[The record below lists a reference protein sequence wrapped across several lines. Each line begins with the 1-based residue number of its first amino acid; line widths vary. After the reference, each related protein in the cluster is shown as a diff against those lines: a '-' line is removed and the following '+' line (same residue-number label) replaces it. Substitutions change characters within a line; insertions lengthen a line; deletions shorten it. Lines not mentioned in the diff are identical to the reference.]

1 MPDASSARPSDD
13 ASMPTTASFP
23 SPADGL
29 AIATYEWNDVTGGPV
44 GVVQLVHGLAE
55 HGPRYDRFARAL
67 NAAGFVVSATD
78 NRGHGASVSEDVP
91 LGSFGAAGVEGF
103 VADIGAHARLLA
115 SQHPDVP
122 LFAFA
127 HSLGSMGMQIALLA
141 EPVRY
146 GGVVLSGS
154 TTLDGL
160 GGVLAGLPA
169 DQPGLA
175 AFNAGFEPRTGFEW
189 LSRDPAEVDAY
200 VADPLCGFPT
210 EDAIIGGVLGQAERT
225 AEPSQ
230 IRPDLP
236 LLLISGDRDPVGGPG
251 GSNVMALADRYRSA
265 GLTDVTA
272 TLYPDARHEL
282 VNETIRDEVTADVIG
297 WLRAHLPGRT
307 A

>member
-1 MPDASSARPSDD
+1 MP
-13 ASMPTTASFP
+13 ASFP

-29 AIATYEWNDVTGGPV
+29 AIATYTWDDVPGTPV

-67 NAAGFVVSATD
+67 VAAGFLVAAAD
-78 NRGHGASVSEDVP
+78 NRGHGASVSDEVP
-91 LGSFGAAGVEGF
+91 LGSFGAAGVDGF

-115 SQHPDVP
+115 EQHPDLP

-127 HSLGSMGMQIALLA
+127 HSLGSMGMQLALLD

-146 GGVVLSGS
+146 AGVVLSGS

-160 GGVLAGLPA
+160 GEVLAGLPA

-189 LSRDPAEVDAY
+189 LSRDAAEVDAY

-210 EDAIIGGVLGQAERT
+210 EDAIIGGVLGQAGR
-225 AEPSQ
+225 AADPSSV
-230 IRPDLP
+230 RADLP
-236 LLLISGDRDPVGGPG
+236 LLLVSGDRDPVGGRG
-251 GSNVMALADRYRSA
+251 GINVTALGDRYRAA
-265 GLTDVTA
+265 GLTDVTVS
-272 TLYPDARHEL
+272 LYPEARHEL
-282 VNETIRDEVTADVIG
+282 VNETVRDAVTADVVG
-297 WLRAHLPGRT
+297 WLRAHLPG
-307 A
+307 

>member
-1 MPDASSARPSDD
+1 
-13 ASMPTTASFP
+13 MPTTFP

-29 AIATYEWNDVTGGPV
+29 LIATYLWDDVPAEPV
-44 GVVQLVHGLAE
+44 GVVQVVHGLAE

-67 NAAGFVVSATD
+67 NAAGFVVSAAD
-78 NRGHGASVSEDVP
+78 NRGHGASVDDEVP
-91 LGSFGAAGVEGF
+91 LGSFGAAGTGGF

-115 SQHPDVP
+115 EQHAGLP

-127 HSLGSMGMQIALLA
+127 HSLGSMGMQNVLLD

-146 GGVVLSGS
+146 AGVVLSGS

-189 LSRDPAEVDAY
+189 LSRDAAEVDAY

-210 EDAIIGGVLGQAERT
+210 EDAIIGGVLATAERT
-225 AEPSQ
+225 ADPSTV
-230 IRPDLP
+230 RADLP
-236 LLLISGDRDPVGGPG
+236 LLLVSGDRDPVGGPG
-251 GSNVMALADRYRSA
+251 GANVTALGERYRAA
-265 GLTDVTA
+265 GVADVTVS
-272 TLYPDARHEL
+272 LYPEARHEL
-282 VNETIRDEVTADVIG
+282 VNETNRDEVTADVVA
-297 WLRAHLPGRT
+297 WLRAHLPR
-307 A
+307 